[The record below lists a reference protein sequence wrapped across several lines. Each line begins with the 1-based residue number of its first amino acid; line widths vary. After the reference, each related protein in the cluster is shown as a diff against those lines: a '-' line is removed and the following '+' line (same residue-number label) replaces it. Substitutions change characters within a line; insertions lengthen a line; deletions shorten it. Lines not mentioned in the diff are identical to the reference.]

1 MALMRRHDLEVAILA
16 GYMSR
21 VAVIKSQGDLVQKVL
36 PAIAAAIPA
45 ITGAL
50 SSAGGAVAGSV
61 GALATGAGAM
71 ASRGAAG
78 VGKLA
83 QQGAKA
89 AIADPKAAA
98 NTLNTVASSTQ
109 NSIAQAQQKKDQQ
122 LQGAKDA
129 ATRHAS
135 IETQKGFDMAFEYS
149 WVFLKG
155 VGAQTTLPSFDPQ
168 QVSEAVE
175 GDQGGRKVYISS
187 KPGDNDNMPQDEQ
200 QERHNNL
207 LQDLSNLGGGSR
219 IFSGKG
225 HSPWG
230 EEHSFMLDN
239 VQEEDMMYIQAIAAQ
254 YGQEAIAV
262 TGDEEGPRFET
273 PQGDVTDRF
282 GQENLAGVDDD
293 PQFFTQFQTGQK
305 SVLS

>member
-1 MALMRRHDLEVAILA
+1 MTKSHGDSVEKLAPLAALV
-16 GYMSR
+16 
-21 VAVIKSQGDLVQKVL
+21 
-36 PAIAAAIPA
+36 PA

-50 SSAGGAVAGSV
+50 SSAGGMASS
-61 GALATGAGAM
+61 LATGAGAL

-83 QQGAKA
+83 QQGVKA
-89 AIADPKAAA
+89 AVANPKEAA
-98 NTLNTVASSTQ
+98 NALSTAASSTQ
-109 NSIAQAQQKKDQQ
+109 NAIAQAQNKKDQQ
-122 LQGAKDA
+122 VQGAKDA

-135 IETQKGFDMAFEYS
+135 VETQKGHKMAFDYC
-149 WVFLKG
+149 WMMLKG
-155 VGAQTTLPSFDPQ
+155 IGAQTTLPSFDPQ
-168 QVSEAVE
+168 QITESIE
-175 GDQGGRKVYISS
+175 GGEGGRKVYISS
-187 KPGDNDNMPQDEQ
+187 KPGDTEDMPLEEQ

-207 LQDLSNLGGGSR
+207 LQDLSNLGGGIR

-230 EEHSFMLDN
+230 EEYSLMLDN
-239 VQEEDMMYIQAIAAQ
+239 VQEEDMMYIQGIAAQ
-254 YGQEAIAV
+254 YGQEAIAI

-273 PQGDVTDRF
+273 PQGEVTDRF
-282 GQENLAGVDDD
+282 AQENIAGVDDN

>member
-1 MALMRRHDLEVAILA
+1 
-16 GYMSR
+16 MSR
-21 VAVIKSQGDLVQKVL
+21 VAVIKSQGDLVQKFPPL
-36 PAIAAAIPA
+36 AALVPA

-50 SSAGGAVAGSV
+50 SSAGGAAASSV
-61 GALATGAGAM
+61 GALATGAEAM

-98 NTLNTVASSTQ
+98 NTLNTVAASTQ
-109 NSIAQAQQKKDQQ
+109 NAIGRAQQQKDQQ
-122 LQGAKDA
+122 TQGAKDA

-135 IETQKGFDMAFEYS
+135 VETQKGYDMAFKHS
-149 WVFLKG
+149 WLFLKG
-155 VGAQTTLPSFDPQ
+155 IGAQTTLPSFDPQ
-168 QVSEAVE
+168 QITESIE
-175 GDQGGRKVYISS
+175 GGGGGRKVYISS
-187 KPGDNDNMPQDEQ
+187 KPGDNDDMPIEEQ

-230 EEHSFMLDN
+230 EEHSLMLDN
-239 VQEEDMMYIQAIAAQ
+239 VQDEDMMYIQAMAAQ
-254 YGQEAIAV
+254 YGQEAIAI

-273 PQGDVTDRF
+273 PQGDITDRF
-282 GQENLAGVDDD
+282 AQENLAGVEDD

-305 SVLS
+305 SVMS